1 MEIHGAMSK
10 AVVFADWDHSPH
22 LSAAQK
28 DALLGSIPPWQ
39 RDSRTRGVPQLGSG
53 AIFPI
58 GESELV
64 VENFEI
70 PEHWPRVYALDVG
83 WARTAAIWGAIDR
96 ESETVYLY
104 SEYYRGQAE
113 PSIHATAI
121 RSRGDWLQGVI
132 DPAARGRAQ
141 ADGRQLIS
149 DYRDLGLNLI
159 EADHAV
165 ESGLYSMWE
174 RFSAGKLKVFKT
186 LQNWLMEYR
195 IYRRDEK
202 GRIVKSNDHLMDATR
217 YLVVSGLSL
226 ATTKPAPY
234 VETHAPMSDF
244 A

>member
-1 MEIHGAMSK
+1 MSK
-10 AVVFADWDHSPH
+10 AVVFADWDSSPH
-22 LSAAQK
+22 LSTAQK
-28 DALLGSIPPWQ
+28 EALLGSIPPWQ
-39 RDSRTRGVPQLGSG
+39 RESRTRGVPQLGSG

-58 GESELV
+58 AECDVTVDPFELPV
-64 VENFEI
+64 
-70 PEHWPRVYALDVG
+70 HWPRAFALDVG

-121 RSRGDWLQGVI
+121 RSRGDWVPGVI

-149 DYRDLGLNLI
+149 DYRDLGLNLT
-159 EADHAV
+159 EADNAV

-174 RFSAGKLKVFKT
+174 RLSAGKLKVFKT
-186 LQNWLMEYR
+186 CQNWLMEYR

-217 YLVVSGLSL
+217 YLILSGISI
-226 ATTKPAPY
+226 AITKPLPY
-234 VETHAPMSDF
+234 DDKQTFMSDF